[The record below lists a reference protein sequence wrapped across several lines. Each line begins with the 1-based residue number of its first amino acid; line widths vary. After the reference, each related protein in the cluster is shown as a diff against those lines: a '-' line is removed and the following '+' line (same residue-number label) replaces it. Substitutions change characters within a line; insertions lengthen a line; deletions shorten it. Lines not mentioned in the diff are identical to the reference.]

1 MEFKQKEPSLERS
14 WGKQCPLGSLMFLYK
29 ARLRSFKEKLW
40 REGCFLEKASS
51 DKGDR
56 GPGEQEMDQIRGV
69 ETSA

>member
-1 MEFKQKEPSLERS
+1 
-14 WGKQCPLGSLMFLYK
+14 MFLYK